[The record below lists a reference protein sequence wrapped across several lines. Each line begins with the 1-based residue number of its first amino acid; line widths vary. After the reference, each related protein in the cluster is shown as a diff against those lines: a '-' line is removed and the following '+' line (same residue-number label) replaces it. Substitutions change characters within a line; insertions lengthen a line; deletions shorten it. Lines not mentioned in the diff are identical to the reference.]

1 MTTIYDNDLRNLS
14 DNELIYNI
22 SNKQVENEQP
32 SFEEFINSLSPSKKK
47 LALNVIE
54 LFRRNVEKKSEQSTI
69 TCSNSI
75 YSLMKPK
82 VYGLDHEEFWV
93 IYMNQ
98 GSKPIKV
105 ERLSKGG
112 LTATLID
119 VRLILKTAFLCN
131 ATCAAICHNHPSGNT
146 RPSMDDDNM
155 TNKIKEAF
163 KTCNIRL
170 LDHVIVSDESFYS
183 YADEGRF

>member
-1 MTTIYDNDLRNLS
+1 MTTIYDNDLRSLS

-22 SNKQVENEQP
+22 SKKQVENEQP
-32 SFEEFINSLSPSKKK
+32 SFEEFINSLTPSKKK

-54 LFRRNVEKKSEQSTI
+54 LFRRNVEKKSEQTTI

-112 LTATLID
+112 LTATLVD

-131 ATCAAICHNHPSGNT
+131 ATCVAICHNHPSGNT

>member
-98 GSKPIKV
+98 GSMPITV
-105 ERLSKGG
+105 ERLS
-112 LTATLID
+112 
-119 VRLILKTAFLCN
+119 
-131 ATCAAICHNHPSGNT
+131 
-146 RPSMDDDNM
+146 
-155 TNKIKEAF
+155 
-163 KTCNIRL
+163 
-170 LDHVIVSDESFYS
+170 
-183 YADEGRF
+183 